1 MLYFISSTINT
12 VFFGQAS
19 PYPHQNHHLDLIH
32 FLMDGSGS
40 GFLKLGSGSTKKHG
54 SIRIRLRIRN
64 TAYTGTLFKF
74 SDLNLR

>member
-32 FLMDGSGS
+32 FLMDGSGL
-40 GFLKLGSGSTKKHG
+40 LKPGSGSAKIPG
-54 SIRIRLRIRN
+54 SIRIWIRN